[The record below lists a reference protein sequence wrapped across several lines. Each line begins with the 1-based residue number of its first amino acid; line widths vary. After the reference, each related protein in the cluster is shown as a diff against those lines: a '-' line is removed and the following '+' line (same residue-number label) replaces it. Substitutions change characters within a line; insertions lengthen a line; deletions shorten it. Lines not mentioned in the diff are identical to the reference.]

1 MVQKC
6 EVRGCSNRS
15 GLLKPKTDEQHQRWK
30 NAVGSVSTAAKRHF
44 FICCEH
50 FSTQQFER
58 DFAFELTGKKTPNYI
73 LLKKNAMPD
82 INLVGMYNNSQM
94 MRGQHKNLL
103 GHEVPRKVRR
113 VDNAVQIGETT
124 INSNYQSG
132 NDITIKHF
140 YRYKLSIIDM

>member
-1 MVQKC
+1 MTRKC
-6 EVRGCSNRS
+6 LIPGCSKHS
-15 GLLKPKTDEQHQRWK
+15 GLLTPKTDAQHQSWK
-30 NAVGSVSTAAKRHF
+30 NAVGSVSNATKRNF
-44 FICCEH
+44 FICCTH

-113 VDNAVQIGETT
+113 ADNVQIG
-124 INSNYQSG
+124 NKCLQSYG
-132 NDITIKHF
+132 EPKNISSANK
-140 YRYKLSIIDM
+140 